1 MTLMTLKKKL
11 TLLFLV
17 MVVSLHA
24 QQTDS
29 TTTGPGWTLRQC
41 IDHAWANNLTVQRS
55 MYNVE
60 SSEVDLR
67 QAKLSRL
74 PSVNASGSYGYSWGR
89 GLDPVS
95 NDFVTQEISSAGIG
109 ANGSL
114 PIFNGMRINNSIKQY
129 KTANDAAEYDLQKSR
144 NDVALTVANFF
155 ITVVFNKELVENAR
169 FQLSSTQQQLDRT
182 IKQVNA
188 GALPLSEQLNLEA
201 QVATNELNLIQ
212 QENALSLSM
221 LQLKQSL
228 QIPDGEPFDVI
239 VPVLDPEDLILDN
252 SRDEIYEIARQVMP
266 EIKSSK
272 LQVESAFYAVKA
284 SRGNLYPRLS
294 LVGTLNTNY
303 SSVAE
308 SEFYPDGTTR
318 FSQVPTGYLNQDLSS
333 PVYTLIPNGAFRDT
347 YAFSQQ
353 FKDNIYRTVSLQIS
367 IPVFNG
373 FQSRANLQRSL
384 IQSEVAKINEKE
396 VSNTLRQNVETS
408 YNEALASS
416 KAYSA
421 TLRQV
426 NAREEAFRMIRQRYE
441 IGAVNFVDYQISE
454 NDLFRAKSDLLR
466 AKYDFIF
473 KKKVLDFYQNKPID
487 F

>member
-1 MTLMTLKKKL
+1 MMKSIILIATLFFLA
-11 TLLFLV
+11 LFP
-17 MVVSLHA
+17 SQA
-24 QQTDS
+24 QQQDS
-29 TTTGPGWTLRQC
+29 VDSQNGWTLKQC
-41 IDHAWANNLTVQRS
+41 IDHAWANNLTIQRS

-60 SSEVDLR
+60 STEVDLR

-74 PSVNASGSYGYSWGR
+74 PSINASGSYGYSWGR

-95 NDFVTQEISSAGIG
+95 NNFVTQEITSSGIG

-129 KTANDAAEYDLQKSR
+129 KTANEAAELDLQKSR
-144 NDVALTVANFF
+144 NDLSLSVANFF
-155 ITVVFNKELVENAR
+155 ITVVFNKELVENAKL
-169 FQLSSTQQQLDRT
+169 QLASTQQQLDRT
-182 IKQVNA
+182 VKQVQA

-221 LQLKQSL
+221 LQLKQAL
-228 QIPDGEPFDVI
+228 QIPDSQPFDVV
-239 VPVLDPEDLILDN
+239 VPLLDPEDLILDS
-252 SRDEIYEIARQVMP
+252 SRDEVFEIARQALP
-266 EIKSSK
+266 EMKSSK
-272 LQVESAFYAVKA
+272 LKVESSYYAVKA
-284 SRGNLYPRLS
+284 ARGNLYPRLS

-318 FSQVPTGYLNQDLSS
+318 FSQNPTGYLNQDLSA
-333 PVYTLIPNGAFRDT
+333 PVYTLVPNGAFRDT
-347 YAFSQQ
+347 YDFQQQ

-367 IPVFNG
+367 IPIFNG
-373 FQSRANLQRSL
+373 FQSRANLQRSV
-384 IQSEVAKINEKE
+384 IQSELAKISEKE

-416 KAYSA
+416 KSYNA

-426 NAREEAFRMIRQRYE
+426 NAREEAFRMTKQRYE
-441 IGAVNFVDYQISE
+441 IGAANFVDYQVSE

-473 KKKVLDFYQNKPID
+473 KKKVLDFYQNKPIE

>member
-1 MTLMTLKKKL
+1 MMTNKLLAL
-11 TLLFLV
+11 TLFILLAISV
-17 MVVSLHA
+17 RA
-24 QQTDS
+24 QQADS
-29 TTTGPGWTLRQC
+29 TLSTNGWTLKQC
-41 IDHAWANNLTVQRS
+41 IDYAWANNLTVQRS
-55 MYNVE
+55 MYAVE
-60 SSEVDLR
+60 TSEVDLK

-74 PSVNASGSYGYSWGR
+74 PTVNASGSYGYSWGR

-95 NDFVTQEISSAGIG
+95 NNFVTQEIRSSGLG

-114 PIFNGMRINNSIKQY
+114 PVFNGMRINNSIKQY
-129 KTANDAAEYDLQKSR
+129 KTANEAAELDLQKSR
-144 NDVALTVANFF
+144 NDVALSVANFF
-155 ITVVFNKELVENAR
+155 ITVVFNKELVENAKY
-169 FQLSSTQQQLDRT
+169 QLASSQQQLDRT
-182 IKQVNA
+182 VKQVQA

-212 QENALSLSM
+212 QDNALSLSM
-221 LQLKQSL
+221 LQLKQAL
-228 QIPDGEPFDVI
+228 QIPDGQPFDVI
-239 VPVLDPEDLILDN
+239 VPDLNPQDLILDS
-252 SRDEIYEIARQVMP
+252 SRDEIFEIAREAMP

-272 LQVESAFYAVKA
+272 LKVESSYYAVKA

-318 FSQVPTGYLNQDLSS
+318 FSQTPTGYVNQDVGA
-333 PVYTLIPNGAFRDT
+333 PVYAVIPNGSFQDT
-347 YAFSQQ
+347 YGFQDQ
-353 FKDNIYRTVSLQIS
+353 FKDNIYRTVSLQVT
-367 IPVFNG
+367 IPIFNG
-373 FQSRANLQRSL
+373 FTSRANLQRSL

-408 YNEALASS
+408 YNQALASS
-416 KAYSA
+416 KSYSA

-426 NAREEAFRMIRQRYE
+426 NAREEAFRMIKQRYE
-441 IGAVNFVDYQISE
+441 IGAANFVDYQISE

-473 KKKVLDFYQNKPID
+473 KKKVLDFYQNKPIE

>member
-1 MTLMTLKKKL
+1 MMRKILLVSILLLTSVFVALAQQLDSVPTQNHWTLK
-11 TLLFLV
+11 
-17 MVVSLHA
+17 
-24 QQTDS
+24 
-29 TTTGPGWTLRQC
+29 QC
-41 IDHAWANNLTVQRS
+41 IDYAWANNLNVQRS
-55 MYNVE
+55 MFNVE

-74 PSVNASGSYGYSWGR
+74 PNVNANGQYGYSWGR

-95 NDFVTQEISSAGIG
+95 NLFVTQEITSGGIG
-109 ANGSL
+109 ANGTL
-114 PIFNGMRINNSIKQY
+114 PIFNGLRINNSIRQY
-129 KTANDAAEYDLQKSR
+129 KTANEAAEFDLQKTR

-169 FQLSSTQQQLDRT
+169 YQLTSTQQQLERT
-182 IKQVNA
+182 TKQVNA
-188 GALPLSEQLNLEA
+188 GALPMSEQLNLEA
-201 QVATNELNLIQ
+201 QVATNEVNLIQ

-221 LQLKQSL
+221 LQLKQAL
-228 QIPDGEPFDVI
+228 QISDAQPFDVVI
-239 VPVLDPEDLILDN
+239 PQLDPQDLILDN
-252 SRDEIYEIARQVMP
+252 SRDQIFEIARQSMP

-272 LQVESAFYAVKA
+272 LKVESSHFGVKA

-308 SEFYPDGTTR
+308 SEFYPDGTAN
-318 FSQVPTGYLNQDLSS
+318 FSQNPTGYVNQDFTS
-333 PVYTLIPNGAFRDT
+333 PVYAVIPNGAFRDT
-347 YAFSQQ
+347 YDFSQQ
-353 FKDNIYRTVSLQIS
+353 FQDNIYRTVSLQIN
-367 IPVFNG
+367 IPIFNG
-373 FQSRANLQRSL
+373 FSSRADLQRSL
-384 IQSEVAKINEKE
+384 IQSERAKIDEKE

-408 YNEALASS
+408 YNEALAAS
-416 KAYSA
+416 KSYSA

-426 NAREEAFRMIRQRYE
+426 QAREEAFRMTQQRYE
-441 IGAVNFVDYQISE
+441 IGALNFVDYQVSE

-473 KKKVLDFYQNKPID
+473 KKKVLDFYQNKPIE